1 MYIRLFGFIFCTL
14 AFLNVSYAQKAAQKS
29 EIESYTSA
37 RDSSG
42 VYKINRYEYSTGKHI
57 ECIFSSQNTSLEGK
71 KINSYSLSKDGKKI
85 ILETEHTPI
94 YRRSYTAVCYVYD
107 STSGSVTPI
116 ASLKPIMCPS
126 FSPDG
131 SQVAYS
137 LSNDLYIQD
146 LSTLKITRLTSDG
159 RHGHIINGTADW
171 VYEEEFSIVKM
182 YDWSPSGRY
191 VGYVRSDES
200 RVMLYDMPMYG
211 QGTYP
216 TLYTFKYPKAGYENS
231 TVSIH
236 IYDTHTGGT
245 YTVDMGDEKDYYIP
259 RLSWLPYTDKMI
271 FTHMNRLQN
280 HMDIYTVEPST
291 MEKKILWSDYD
302 SAYINLNDY
311 THYLDDGSIAFV
323 SERDGHAHL
332 YIQDSKGKIKQI
344 THGEWDITAL
354 YGLGSDKK
362 KAYIQA
368 TLSGSEN
375 RDIAVIDIRNGKV
388 STLSTRIG
396 TNDASFSATCR
407 FYTLSYSS
415 TTNMGVRS
423 LHRASDGSLIR
434 TISDLSDNSHKAI
447 KEGHL
452 VKEISM
458 MEISDSLSLKMWR
471 ILPPNFD
478 STRRYPVL
486 MYVYGGPGSQLVL
499 NRWAVSMENWLTR
512 VAKEGYIIYCVD
524 GRGTGGRGA
533 AFEKQIY
540 RRMGEL
546 ELIDQVAAARKIG
559 ELPYVDKS
567 RIGIFGWSFGGYMAS
582 LCATRHS
589 DVFCAAIAVAPVTSW
604 RMYDTV
610 YTERFLSTP
619 QENPLGYDQNSPL
632 TYASDMKCRFLLVHG
647 TADDNVHYQNSARF
661 SSLLVEAGVDFEQ
674 MIYTDK
680 NHSIRGG
687 NTTAHLHNLLTS
699 FIIRNL

>member
-1 MYIRLFGFIFCTL
+1 MYIRLLSFILCCL
-14 AFLNVSYAQKAAQKS
+14 AATDVSLAQKNTEKR
-29 EIESYTSA
+29 EIESYTAAKTVDGSYNI
-37 RDSSG
+37 D
-42 VYKINRYEYSTGKHI
+42 RYEYSTGELI
-57 ECIFSSQNTSLEGK
+57 GNIFSSKGTILEDK
-71 KINSYSLSKDGKKI
+71 KIDAYTISSDGNKI
-85 ILETEHTPI
+85 LLETEHTPI

-107 STSGSVTPI
+107 SKKDSVTPL
-116 ASLKPIMCPS
+116 ACSQAVMCPT

-131 SQVAYS
+131 TRVAYS

-159 RHGHIINGTADW
+159 RHGSIINGTADW

-191 VGYVRSDES
+191 IGYVRSDES
-200 RVMLYDMPMYG
+200 RVMLYDMPMYY

-216 TLYTFKYPKAGYENS
+216 SLYTFKYPKAGYENS
-231 TVSIH
+231 TVSVH
-236 IYDTHTGGT
+236 IYDTNSGNTS
-245 YTVDMGDEKDYYIP
+245 TVDMGSEKDYYIP
-259 RLSWLPYTDKMI
+259 RISWLPHSEKMI

-311 THYLDDGSIAFV
+311 THYLDDGSVAFV

-332 YIQDSKGKIKQI
+332 YIQDAKGKIRQVTQGK
-344 THGEWDITAL
+344 WDITTL
-354 YGLGSDKK
+354 YGLSSDKK
-362 KAYIQA
+362 KAYVQ
-368 TLSGSEN
+368 TTRSGSEN
-375 RDIAVIDIRNGKV
+375 RDIAAVDIRTGKV
-388 STLSTRIG
+388 STLSTQTG

-407 FYTLSYSS
+407 YYTLSFSS
-415 TTNMGVRS
+415 TTNMGTRS
-423 LHRASDGSLIR
+423 LHRATDGSLIR
-434 TISDLSDNSHKAI
+434 TISDLSGRSRETV
-447 KEGHL
+447 EGGL
-452 VKEISM
+452 MGKEIAM
-458 MEISDSLSLKMWR
+458 MEVSDSLSLKMWR
-471 ILPPNFD
+471 ILPPDFD

-499 NRWAVSMENWLTR
+499 NRWSVSMENWLTR
-512 VAKEGYIIYCVD
+512 VAREGYIIYCVD

-559 ELPYVDKS
+559 ELPYVDKN

-619 QENPLGYDQNSPL
+619 QENPQGYDQNSPL

-661 SSLLVEAGVDFEQ
+661 SSLLVEAGVPFEQ

-687 NTTAHLHNLLTS
+687 NTTAHLHNVLTS

>member
-1 MYIRLFGFIFCTL
+1 MYIRLLSFIFCCL
-14 AFLNVSYAQKAAQKS
+14 AAINVSLAQKS
-29 EIESYTSA
+29 TVKTEIESYTAA
-37 RDSSG
+37 RETDG
-42 VYKINRYEYSTGKHI
+42 IYKIDRYEYSTGELI
-57 ECIFSSQNTSLEGK
+57 GSIFSSKGTSLEGK
-71 KINSYSLSKDGKKI
+71 KINAYSISADGQKI
-85 ILETEHTPI
+85 LLETEHTPI

-107 STSGSVTPI
+107 SKKDSVTPL
-116 ASLKPIMCPS
+116 ACSQAVMCPT

-131 SQVAYS
+131 TRVAYS
-137 LSNDLYIQD
+137 MANDLYIQD
-146 LSTLKITRLTSDG
+146 IATSQITRLTSDG
-159 RHGHIINGTADW
+159 SHGSIINGTADW

-191 VGYVRSDES
+191 IGYVRSDES
-200 RVMLYDMPMYG
+200 RVMLYDMPMYY

-216 TLYTFKYPKAGYENS
+216 SLYTFKYPKAGYENS

-245 YTVDMGDEKDYYIP
+245 STVDMGSEKDYYIP
-259 RLSWLPYTDKMI
+259 RISWLPHSEKMI

-280 HMDIYTVEPST
+280 HMDIYTVDPST

-311 THYLDDGSIAFV
+311 THYLDDGSVAFV

-332 YIQDSKGKIKQI
+332 YIQDAKGKIRQV
-344 THGEWDITAL
+344 TQGEWDITTL
-354 YGLGSDKK
+354 YGLSSDKK
-362 KAYIQA
+362 KAYVQ
-368 TLSGSEN
+368 TTRSGSEN
-375 RDIAVIDIRNGKV
+375 RDIAAVDIRTGKV
-388 STLSTRIG
+388 STLSTQTG
-396 TNDASFSATCR
+396 TNDASFSAACR
-407 FYTLSYSS
+407 YYTLSFSS
-415 TTNMGVRS
+415 STNMGVRS
-423 LHRASDGSLIR
+423 LHRAADGSLIR
-434 TISDLSDNSHKAI
+434 TISDLTQMSIESI
-447 KEGHL
+447 KNGHL

-458 MEISDSLSLKMWR
+458 MEISDSLSLKTWR
-471 ILPPNFD
+471 ILPPDFD

-499 NRWAVSMENWLTR
+499 NRWAVSMENWMESL
-512 VAKEGYIIYCVD
+512 AKKGYIIYCVD

-533 AFEKQIY
+533 RFEKQIY

-559 ELPYVDKS
+559 ELPYVDKN

-582 LCATRHS
+582 LAATRHS

-610 YTERFLSTP
+610 YTERFLATP

-661 SSLLVEAGVDFEQ
+661 SSLLVEAGIPFEQ

-680 NHSIRGG
+680 NHSILGKARQ
-687 NTTAHLHNLLTS
+687 HLYDKMTLFLVNNL
-699 FIIRNL
+699 